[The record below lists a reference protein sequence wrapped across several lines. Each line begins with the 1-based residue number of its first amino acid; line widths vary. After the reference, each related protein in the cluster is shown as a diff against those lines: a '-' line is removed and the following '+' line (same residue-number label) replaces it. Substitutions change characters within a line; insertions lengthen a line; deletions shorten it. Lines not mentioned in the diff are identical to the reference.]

1 MKIKSFI
8 GWSVLLFISLLP
20 AVIWYFFR
28 ENTYGL
34 TSYADLTHA
43 IGQLSGLIG
52 MTMFALT
59 FVLATR
65 FKFIEDTFGGL
76 DKVYI
81 VHSIMGGVSFVL
93 ILIHPLFLVLKFVPQ
108 NINLAATYLLPTP
121 LHISINLGIIAFIS
135 MILLLSVTFYF
146 KIKYNIWKM
155 SHKFLGFVFIFAC
168 LHIFLIRDEL
178 ARDNIFTGYYI
189 YVAIVSL
196 IGISAFIFTLLVSS
210 LKLREVIYK
219 IDLIERN
226 KNGLHSLVMT
236 PVYKPLKYN
245 AGQFIFLKIYN
256 RNIPKES
263 HPFSIASK
271 SNDEKIRIVIK
282 ELGDFTS
289 RLDNLKIGDR
299 VGIEGPYGRFNKQT
313 ESDKIWIAAGIG
325 ITPFLGMAEDLKK
338 DMKSKVDLYYTVKSK
353 EDFVLI
359 NRLKS
364 IEANTNG
371 KFRVI
376 PWISNE
382 AGRLSVDS
390 IKEISKSFSK
400 KEISLCG
407 PTEFKNAMKIGLK
420 KFKVPDDKIFEEEFN
435 FK

>member
-1 MKIKSFI
+1 MKIKAFI
-8 GWSVLLFISLLP
+8 GWFILFFISLLP
-20 AVIWYFFR
+20 AFIWYFFR

-34 TSYADLTHA
+34 TSYADATHA

-93 ILIHPLFLVLKFVPQ
+93 ILIHPLFLVLKFIPS
-108 NINLAATYLLPTP
+108 NMYLAAVYLLPSA
-121 LHISINLGIIAFIS
+121 HISINIGIIAFIS
-135 MILLLSVTFYF
+135 MILLLSITFYF

-168 LHIFLIRDEL
+168 LHIFLVRDEL
-178 ARDNIFTGYYI
+178 ARDNIFSGYYI
-189 YVAIVSL
+189 YVAIVSV
-196 IGISAFIFTLLVSS
+196 IGVSSFIFTLLVSS

-219 IDLIERN
+219 IDSIERN
-226 KNGLHSLVMT
+226 RNGLHSLVMS
-236 PVYKPLKYN
+236 PVYKSIRYN
-245 AGQFIFLKIYN
+245 AGQFIFLKVYN
-256 RNIPKES
+256 KNISKES

-271 SNDEKIRIVIK
+271 SNDDKLRIVVK

-289 RLDNLKIGDR
+289 KLERLKIGDR
-299 VGIEGPYGRFNKQT
+299 VGIEGPYGRFNKQS
-313 ESDKIWIAAGIG
+313 ESDQIWIAAGIG
-325 ITPFLGMAEDLKK
+325 VTPFLGMAQDLKK
-338 DMKSKVDLYYTVKSK
+338 DIKHKVDLYYTVKSK
-353 EDFVLI
+353 EDFVSI
-359 NRLKS
+359 NQLKA
-364 IEANTNG
+364 IESKTDGN
-371 KFRVI
+371 FRVI

-382 AGRLSVDS
+382 AGRLTIEQ
-390 IKEISKSFSK
+390 IKEISRSFSK
-400 KEISLCG
+400 KEIYLCG
-407 PTEFKNAMKIGLK
+407 PTEFKNSIKLGLK
-420 KFKVPDDKIFEEEFN
+420 LFKVSDDKIFEEEFN